1 MSDIM
6 PSISAAK
13 NSFLEAQRVDPNSP
27 AAEML
32 GMISDIYDFYRGA
45 VGIDAL
51 RFEKTVFRG
60 LQIATLRCEQA
71 FDVVSVAEGEVF
83 RTRLAEGARCFVQL
97 LSVDELFDLVC
108 LIHDIAKVHFCR
120 EYGASMLP
128 FFRRAR

>member
-6 PSISAAK
+6 PSISAAGLLGSTRCASRK
-13 NSFLEAQRVDPNSP
+13 LFFAVFKSP
-27 AAEML
+27 
-32 GMISDIYDFYRGA
+32 
-45 VGIDAL
+45 
-51 RFEKTVFRG
+51 RF
-60 LQIATLRCEQA
+60 RCEQA
-71 FDVVSVAEGEVF
+71 FDVVSVAKGEVF

-120 EYGASMLP
+120 EYGASMLS